1 MKIFTFTFIGL
12 AFTSMGISQTFG
24 TVTSSQVSGTYG
36 NSAAI
41 SYLLG
46 DVSSQK
52 DKRSE
57 LNSNIQ
63 GSAYTTD
70 TFLFGKLY
78 YKENYESDVYYRY
91 NAYAEEIEIKSI
103 NVPEAPVS
111 GLSRDKSIELV
122 TLDGKTFSFKTFI
135 DKQGLTQNGYLTL
148 LSDGDYKL
156 YKRVDVKYTEGQ
168 KAQNSFVKAI
178 PPRFSQFTE
187 YYLEVPGVNRIDEL
201 EISNRKLIK
210 LLPAD
215 KKELVKSYLK
225 ENKIKIKDEADVIAI
240 LKWIE
245 QQ

>member
-1 MKIFTFTFIGL
+1 MKKYIFTVL
-12 AFTSMGISQTFG
+12 MLTSSWVGISQTFG

-46 DVSSQK
+46 DVSNQK
-52 DKRSE
+52 EKTSE
-57 LNSNIQ
+57 LNSRIQ

-78 YKENYESDVYYRY
+78 YKGNYESDVYYRY

-103 NVPEAPVS
+103 NIPDAPIS

-148 LSDGDYKL
+148 LSDGEYKF

-187 YYLEVPGVNRIDEL
+187 YYLEVPGVDRIDEL
-201 EISNRKLIK
+201 EISNRRLIK
-210 LLPAD
+210 LLPGD
-215 KKELVKSYLK
+215 KQELVKSYLK
-225 ENKIKIKDEADVIAI
+225 ENKLKVKDEADVIAV
-240 LKWIE
+240 LKWLE